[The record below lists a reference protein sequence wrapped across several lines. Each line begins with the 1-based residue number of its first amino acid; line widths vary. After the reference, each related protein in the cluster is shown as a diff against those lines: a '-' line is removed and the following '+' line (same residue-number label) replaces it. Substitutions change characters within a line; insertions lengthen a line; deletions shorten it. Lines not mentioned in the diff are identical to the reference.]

1 MAFSNITLK
10 RLALITTLFSAFLLT
25 ACDNSKKSTTTDAK
39 STQINTVKVGVI
51 SGPEQEVAEVVK
63 QQAQNLYNLNV
74 ELVIFNDYVTPNQAL
89 NDGLIDINAFQHK
102 PYLDVQIKERGYK
115 LAVVGNSFVYPI
127 ASYSHKFKPIDK
139 NADTGQGIKVT
150 SPRGETYFIPANSTI
165 AIPNDPT
172 NLGRALLLLQ
182 HEGMI
187 TVDKS
192 KGLLPTVLDITS
204 NPYNYK
210 IVELEAPML
219 PRSLDDTQIDMAII
233 NNAFAGQANLTP
245 SKDGIF
251 VEDKESPYVNIIVA
265 REDNKD
271 SDNVKNFVNAYH
283 TDAVFQKANQ
293 VFNGGAIQGW

>member
-1 MAFSNITLK
+1 MLFKDIKLK
-10 RLALITTLFSAFLLT
+10 KFALITTLFSTLFLT
-25 ACDNSKKSTTTDAK
+25 ACDKRTDINNVTTDK
-39 STQINTVKVGVI
+39 PVGTLKVGVI
-51 SGPEQEVAEVVK
+51 SGPDQELTEVVK
-63 QQAQNLYNLNV
+63 QQAKDLYNLDV

-89 NDGLIDINAFQHK
+89 NDKLIDINAFQHK
-102 PYLDVQIKERGYK
+102 PYLDEQMKERGYK
-115 LAVVGNSFVYPI
+115 LAVVGNTLVYPI
-127 ASYSHKFKPIDK
+127 ASYSYKLKPIDK
-139 NADTGQGIKVT
+139 DAETGNGVKVT

-187 TVDKS
+187 TVDPA

-210 IVELEAPML
+210 IIELEAPML
-219 PRSLDDTQIDMAII
+219 PRSLDDAQIDLAII
-233 NNAFAGQANLTP
+233 NNAFSGQVGLTS

-251 VEDKESPYVNIIVA
+251 VEDKDSPYVNIIVA

-271 SDNVKNFVNAYH
+271 DENVQKFVKSYQ
-283 TDAVFQKANQ
+283 TDAVFQKAEELFSG
-293 VFNGGAIQGW
+293 VVKGW

>member
-1 MAFSNITLK
+1 MTFKKLTLV
-10 RLALITTLFSAFLLT
+10 TTLVSAFFLT
-25 ACDNSKKSTTTDAK
+25 ACDNGKKTETT
-39 STQINTVKVGVI
+39 NTPAEPVKMASIKVGVI

-63 QQAQNLYNLNV
+63 QQAKDLYNLDV

-89 NDGLIDINAFQHK
+89 NDGLIDANAFQHK
-102 PYLDVQIKERGYK
+102 PYLDEQIKERGYK

-127 ASYSHKFKPIDK
+127 ASYSHKLKPIES
-139 NADTGQGIKVT
+139 NAETTAGVKVT
-150 SPRGETYFIPANSTI
+150 SPRGETFFIPANATI

-219 PRSLDDTQIDMAII
+219 PRSLDDSQIDIAII

-245 SKDGIF
+245 SKDGVF

-271 SDNVKNFVNAYH
+271 SENVKNFVKSYQ
-283 TDAVFQKANQ
+283 TDAVAQKADQ
-293 VFNGGAIQGW
+293 IFNGGAVRGW

>member
-1 MAFSNITLK
+1 MSIK
-10 RLALITTLFSAFLLT
+10 QLALITTLVSAFFLT
-25 ACDNSKKSTTTDAK
+25 GCDNSKQTVSENNNSNQSNNMTTL
-39 STQINTVKVGVI
+39 KVGVI

-63 QQAQNLYNLNV
+63 QQAKDLYHLDV

-89 NDGLIDINAFQHK
+89 NDGLIDVNAFQHK
-102 PYLDVQIKERGYK
+102 PYLDEQMKERGYK

-127 ASYSHKFKPIDK
+127 ASYSHKLKPID
-139 NADTGQGIKVT
+139 NTTPTVEGVKVT
-150 SPRGETYFIPANSTI
+150 SPRGETFFIPANSTI

-182 HEGMI
+182 HEGLI

-204 NPYNYK
+204 NPNNYK

-219 PRSLDDTQIDMAII
+219 PRSLDDAQVDLAII

-265 REDNKD
+265 READKDNE
-271 SDNVKNFVNAYH
+271 NIKNFVKAYQ
-283 TDAVFQKANQ
+283 TDAVAQKADQ
-293 VFNGGAIQGW
+293 IFNGGAIRGW

>member
-1 MAFSNITLK
+1 MSIK
-10 RLALITTLFSAFLLT
+10 KLALITTLVSAFFLT
-25 ACDNSKKSTTTDAK
+25 GCDNNKQTATTDNK
-39 STQINTVKVGVI
+39 PTEPTKVNVLKVGVI

-63 QQAQNLYNLNV
+63 QQAKDLYNLDV

-89 NDGLIDINAFQHK
+89 NDGLIDVNAFQHK
-102 PYLDVQIKERGYK
+102 PYLDEQMKERGYK

-127 ASYSHKFKPIDK
+127 ASYSHKLKPIDESIE
-139 NADTGQGIKVT
+139 TGEGVKVT
-150 SPRGETYFIPANSTI
+150 SPRGEAFFIPANSTI

-204 NPYNYK
+204 NPYNYN
-210 IVELEAPML
+210 ILELEAPML
-219 PRSLDDTQIDMAII
+219 PRSLDDAQVDLAII

-251 VEDKESPYVNIIVA
+251 VEDKESPYVNIIVS
-265 REDNKD
+265 RETDKDNE
-271 SDNVKNFVNAYH
+271 NVKNFVKAYQTEAVAQNA
-283 TDAVFQKANQ
+283 DQI
-293 VFNGGAIQGW
+293 FNGGAIRGW

>member
-1 MAFSNITLK
+1 MTFK
-10 RLALITTLFSAFLLT
+10 KLALITTLLSTFFLT
-25 ACDNSKKSTTTDAK
+25 GCDNSKKNEVTENKPEETTQVN
-39 STQINTVKVGVI
+39 SIKVGVI
-51 SGPEQEVAEVVK
+51 SGPEQDVAEVVK
-63 QQAQNLYNLNV
+63 QQAKNLYNLDV

-89 NDGLIDINAFQHK
+89 NDGLIDANAFQHK
-102 PYLDVQIKERGYK
+102 PYLDQQMTERGYK

-127 ASYSHKFKPIDK
+127 ASYSHKLKPIDIT
-139 NADTGQGIKVT
+139 AETSEGVKVT
-150 SPRGETYFIPANSTI
+150 SPRDETYFIPANSTI

-219 PRSLDDTQIDMAII
+219 PRSLDDTQIDLAII

-265 REDNKD
+265 RENNKD
-271 SDNVKNFVNAYH
+271 SEDIQNFVKSYQ
-283 TDAVFQKANQ
+283 TEAVAQKADEI
-293 VFNGGAIQGW
+293 FKGGAVRGW

>member
-1 MAFSNITLK
+1 MTFK
-10 RLALITTLFSAFLLT
+10 KLALITTLLSTFFLT
-25 ACDNSKKSTTTDAK
+25 GCDDSKKNEVTENKPEETTQV
-39 STQINTVKVGVI
+39 SSIKVGVI
-51 SGPEQEVAEVVK
+51 SGPEQDVAEVVK
-63 QQAQNLYNLNV
+63 QQAKNLYNLDV

-89 NDGLIDINAFQHK
+89 NDGLIDANAFQHK
-102 PYLDVQIKERGYK
+102 PYLDQQMTERGYK

-127 ASYSHKFKPIDK
+127 ASYSHKLKPIDIT
-139 NADTGQGIKVT
+139 AETSEGVKVT

-192 KGLLPTVLDITS
+192 KGLLPTALDITS

-219 PRSLDDTQIDMAII
+219 PRSLDDTQIDLAII

-265 REDNKD
+265 RENNKD
-271 SDNVKNFVNAYH
+271 SEDIQNFVKSYQ
-283 TDAVFQKANQ
+283 TEAVAQKADEI
-293 VFNGGAIQGW
+293 FNGGAVRGW

>member
-1 MAFSNITLK
+1 MSIK
-10 RLALITTLFSAFLLT
+10 KLALITTLVSAFFLT
-25 ACDNSKKSTTTDAK
+25 GCDNNKQTATTDNK
-39 STQINTVKVGVI
+39 PTEPTKVNVLKVGVI

-63 QQAQNLYNLNV
+63 QQAKDLYNLDV

-89 NDGLIDINAFQHK
+89 NDDLIDVNAFQHK
-102 PYLDVQIKERGYK
+102 PYLDEQMKERGYK

-127 ASYSHKFKPIDK
+127 ASYSHKLKPIDESIE
-139 NADTGQGIKVT
+139 TGEGVKVT
-150 SPRGETYFIPANSTI
+150 SPRGEAFFIPANSTI

-204 NPYNYK
+204 NPYNYN
-210 IVELEAPML
+210 ILELEAPML
-219 PRSLDDTQIDMAII
+219 PRSLDDAQVDLAII

-251 VEDKESPYVNIIVA
+251 VEDKESPYVNIIVS
-265 REDNKD
+265 RETDKDNE
-271 SDNVKNFVNAYH
+271 NVKNFVKAYQ
-283 TDAVFQKANQ
+283 TEAVAQKADQ
-293 VFNGGAIQGW
+293 IFNGGAIRGW

>member
-1 MAFSNITLK
+1 MTFK
-10 RLALITTLFSAFLLT
+10 KLALITTLLSTFFLT
-25 ACDNSKKSTTTDAK
+25 GCDDSKKNEVTENKPDETTQV
-39 STQINTVKVGVI
+39 SSIKVGVI
-51 SGPEQEVAEVVK
+51 SGPEQDVAEVVK
-63 QQAQNLYNLNV
+63 QQAKNLYNLDV

-89 NDGLIDINAFQHK
+89 NDGLIDANAFQHK
-102 PYLDVQIKERGYK
+102 PYLDQQMTERGYK

-127 ASYSHKFKPIDK
+127 ASYSHKLKPIDIT
-139 NADTGQGIKVT
+139 AETSEGVKVT

-219 PRSLDDTQIDMAII
+219 PRSLDDTQIDLAII

-265 REDNKD
+265 RENNKD
-271 SDNVKNFVNAYH
+271 SEDIQNFVKSYQ
-283 TDAVFQKANQ
+283 TEAVAQKADEI
-293 VFNGGAIQGW
+293 FNGGAVRGW

>member
-1 MAFSNITLK
+1 MSIK
-10 RLALITTLFSAFLLT
+10 KLALITTLVSSFFLT
-25 ACDNSKKSTTTDAK
+25 GCDNKQSTVSDNKSEEPTK
-39 STQINTVKVGVI
+39 VSMVKVGVI

-63 QQAQNLYNLNV
+63 QQAKDLYNLDV

-102 PYLDVQIKERGYK
+102 PYLDEQIKERGYK

-127 ASYSHKFKPIDK
+127 ASYSHKLKPID
-139 NADTGQGIKVT
+139 NTTETGEGVKVT
-150 SPRGETYFIPANSTI
+150 SPRSETFFIAANSTI

-187 TVDKS
+187 TVDKT

-219 PRSLDDTQIDMAII
+219 PRSLDDAQIDLAII

-265 REDNKD
+265 READKDNE
-271 SDNVKNFVNAYH
+271 NVKNFVKAYQ
-283 TDAVFQKANQ
+283 TDAVAQKADQ
-293 VFNGGAIQGW
+293 IFNGGAIRGW

>member
-1 MAFSNITLK
+1 MSIK
-10 RLALITTLFSAFLLT
+10 KLALITTLVSAFFLT
-25 ACDNSKKSTTTDAK
+25 GCDNNKQPSATDNKLVEPAKVSTL
-39 STQINTVKVGVI
+39 KVGVI

-63 QQAQNLYNLNV
+63 QQAKDLYNLDV

-89 NDGLIDINAFQHK
+89 NDGLIEVNAFQHK
-102 PYLDVQIKERGYK
+102 PYLDEQIKERDYK

-127 ASYSHKFKPIDK
+127 ASYSHKLKPID
-139 NADTGQGIKVT
+139 DSMETGEGVKVT
-150 SPRGETYFIPANSTI
+150 SPRGDTFFIAANSTI

-210 IVELEAPML
+210 ILELEAPML
-219 PRSLDDTQIDMAII
+219 PRSLDDAQVDLAII

-245 SKDGIF
+245 SQDGIF
-251 VEDKESPYVNIIVA
+251 VEDKESPYVNIIVS
-265 REDNKD
+265 READKDNE
-271 SDNVKNFVNAYH
+271 NVKNFVKAYQ
-283 TDAVFQKANQ
+283 TEAVAQKANQ
-293 VFNGGAIQGW
+293 IFNGGAIRGW

>member
-1 MAFSNITLK
+1 MSIK
-10 RLALITTLFSAFLLT
+10 KLALVTSLVSAFFLT
-25 ACDNSKKSTTTDAK
+25 GCDNNKQPAATENKPAEPAKVST
-39 STQINTVKVGVI
+39 IKVGVI
-51 SGPEQEVAEVVK
+51 SGPEQEVAEVAK
-63 QQAQNLYNLNV
+63 QQAKDLYKLDV
-74 ELVIFNDYVTPNQAL
+74 DLVIFNDYVTPNQAL
-89 NDGLIDINAFQHK
+89 NDGLIDVNAFQHK
-102 PYLDVQIKERGYK
+102 PYLDEQMKERGYK
-115 LAVVGNSFVYPI
+115 LTVVGNSFVYPI
-127 ASYSHKFKPIDK
+127 ASYSHKLKPVETV
-139 NADTGQGIKVT
+139 ADTESGVKVT
-150 SPRGETYFIPANSTI
+150 SPRGETFFIPANATI

-172 NLGRALLLLQ
+172 NLGRALLLLE

-219 PRSLDDTQIDMAII
+219 PRSLDDAQVDLAII

-265 REDNKD
+265 RDADKDNE
-271 SDNVKNFVNAYH
+271 NIKNFVKAYQ
-283 TDAVFQKANQ
+283 TDAVAQKADQ
-293 VFNGGAIQGW
+293 IFNGGAIRGW

>member
-1 MAFSNITLK
+1 MSIK
-10 RLALITTLFSAFLLT
+10 KLALITTLVSAFFLT
-25 ACDNSKKSTTTDAK
+25 GCDNKQSKTEENKPVEPVKT
-39 STQINTVKVGVI
+39 NTIKVGVI
-51 SGPEQEVAEVVK
+51 SGPEQEVAEVAK
-63 QQAQNLYNLNV
+63 QQAKDLYNLDV

-89 NDGLIDINAFQHK
+89 NDGLIDVNAFQHK
-102 PYLDVQIKERGYK
+102 PYLDEQMKERGYK

-127 ASYSHKFKPIDK
+127 ASYSHKLKPIDK
-139 NADTGQGIKVT
+139 SAETGAGVKVT
-150 SPRGETYFIPANSTI
+150 SPRDETFFIPASSTI

-172 NLGRALLLLQ
+172 NLGRSLLLLQ

-219 PRSLDDTQIDMAII
+219 PRSLKDAQVDLAII

-251 VEDKESPYVNIIVA
+251 VEDKESPYVNIIVS
-265 REDNKD
+265 REVDKDN
-271 SDNVKNFVNAYH
+271 DNVKNFVKAYQ
-283 TDAVFQKANQ
+283 TDAVAQKANQ
-293 VFNGGAIQGW
+293 VFNGGAIRGW